1 MTLRHAAS
9 LLILLAAVPLLSS
22 CWDKTEM
29 NQLALVSMV
38 GVDSDPD
45 KGTIKV
51 YYQIINPLS
60 GSSTIKAPGGEQ
72 APVYTYEMEAKS
84 FGEIRSQI
92 YKKLPRKLFI
102 AHYKVLLVSEQ
113 TARQSIRDYANFIEM
128 QPNGR
133 SSIPMLVVEG
143 PLEPVMKTFTPLE
156 KVPSD
161 SIRARLDQLIQNSL
175 LSERNIRI
183 TDVIERMQQ
192 SRSIVLPILTRID
205 DARSAKSGEVA
216 SNIDAEQGSFIISG
230 GAVFQNYRMTGRLN
244 DEQMIWYHLLAG
256 DKGLHVRLFEVEGKP
271 VSLEFHLNQIKRKA
285 SWQSGRPVIRIF
297 MDIELSTAYASE
309 YIPKSRNEVDKMEQ
323 EVSQAIER
331 ECYKLY
337 ELSRERE
344 WDLLGIKYL
353 LRRKTPD
360 HPNIEDAEK
369 NAKVSIQVN
378 ARLKKMGSLQKPYDE
393 TGGGS

>member
-38 GVDSDPD
+38 GVDSDTG
-45 KGTIKV
+45 KGTIKT

-60 GSSTIKAPGGEQ
+60 GSSTIKVPGGEQ

-84 FGEIRSQI
+84 FGEIRSLI
-92 YKKLPRKLFI
+92 YRKLPRKLFI
-102 AHYKVLLVSEQ
+102 AHYKVLLVSER
-113 TARQSIRDYANFIEM
+113 TARQGIRDYANFIEM
-128 QPNGR
+128 QPSGR
-133 SSIPMLVVEG
+133 SSIPMLVVDG

-156 KVPSD
+156 RVPSD
-161 SIRARLDQLIQNSL
+161 SIQARLDQLFQNSL
-175 LSERNIRI
+175 FSERNIKI

-192 SRSIVLPILTRID
+192 SRSIVLPVLTRTD
-205 DARSAKSGEVA
+205 DARFSNSGEVF
-216 SNIDAEQGSFIISG
+216 SDIDAEKGGFIISG

-244 DEQMIWYHLLAG
+244 DEQLIWYHLLEG
-256 DKGLHVRLFEVEGKP
+256 DRGRHVRQFEVEGKP
-271 VSLEFHLNQIKRKA
+271 VTLEFHLNKIRRKP
-285 SWQSGRPVIRIF
+285 SFQSGRPVIRIS
-297 MDIELSTAYASE
+297 MDIELSAAYATE
-309 YIPKSRNEVDKMEQ
+309 YVPKSRGEVDKLER
-323 EVSQAIER
+323 EVSRAIED
-331 ECYKLY
+331 ECLKLF

-353 LRRKTPD
+353 LHRKTPD

-369 NAKVSIQVN
+369 NAKVSIRVN
-378 ARLKKMGSLQKPYDE
+378 ARLKKLGSLQQPYGG
-393 TGGGS
+393 TG